1 MRLYVRVCVT
11 YPEDAQQLE
20 PQWLCRRLDGCEPG
34 KRWKRQVSAAL
45 ESGLLANS
53 VGVQPNIGVLSK
65 APQAMF
71 QSAICDVLSKAKF
84 GMSATCACVST
95 SSIPHISLHLHL
107 NGSSL

>member
-1 MRLYVRVCVT
+1 MT
-11 YPEDAQQLE
+11 YPEDAPQLE
-20 PQWLCRRLDGCEPG
+20 PQWLCRRLDKCEPG

-65 APQAMF
+65 AQQAMF